1 MEHEMDTSE
10 SLYDQSAE
18 ERQEYTKADLLSR
31 VIAKTIDFIIVV
43 ALYEIIPKVGFF
55 AGIIYLLIADGLFD
69 GRSAGKKLI
78 GLKVIVPDKGNGNPP
93 CEYKESIYRNFPFAL
108 GFILFGIL
116 RAIPFLGWIIAF
128 VIVIGILLFESL
140 VILGSEEGMRL
151 GDELAKTRVV
161 QDKQGGLNVQ

>member
-1 MEHEMDTSE
+1 MEHQMETSE
-10 SLYDQSAE
+10 SLYEQSAE
-18 ERQEYTKADLLSR
+18 EHQEYTKADLLSR

-55 AGIIYLLIADGLFD
+55 AGITYLLIADGLFE

-78 GLKVIVPDKGNGNPP
+78 GLKVIVYDKGNNAA
-93 CEYKESIYRNFPFAL
+93 CEYKESIYRNFPFAV
-108 GFILFGIL
+108 GFILYGVL
-116 RAIPFLGWIIAF
+116 KAIPLLGWIIGF
-128 VIVIGILLFESL
+128 VIVIVILLFESL
-140 VILGSEEGMRL
+140 VILGSDEGMRL

>member
-1 MEHEMDTSE
+1 MDTTE
-10 SLYDQSAE
+10 PLYEQSAE
-18 ERQEYTKADLLSR
+18 VRQDFTKADFLSR
-31 VIAKTIDFIIVV
+31 VIAKTIDFIIIV

-55 AGIIYLLIADGLFD
+55 AGVTYLLIADGLFQ
-69 GRSAGKKLI
+69 GRSAGKRLI
-78 GLKVIVPDKGNGNPP
+78 GLRVIVRDRPEAAEA
-93 CEYKESIYRNFPFAL
+93 CEYKESIYRNFPFAV
-108 GFILFGIL
+108 GFILYGIL
-116 RAIPFLGWIIAF
+116 KAIPLIGWIIAF

>member
-1 MEHEMDTSE
+1 MDTTE
-10 SLYDQSAE
+10 PLYEQAAE
-18 ERQEYTKADLLSR
+18 ERRAFITADLLSR

-55 AGIIYLLIADGLFD
+55 AGFTYLIIADGLFE

-78 GLKVIVPDKGNGNPP
+78 GLKVIVRNKADGTSA
-93 CEYKESIYRNFPFAL
+93 CEYKESIYRNFPFAV
-108 GFILFGIL
+108 GYILYGIL
-116 RAIPFLGWIIAF
+116 KMVPLIGTIIAF

-140 VILGSEEGMRL
+140 VILGSEEGIRL

>member
-1 MEHEMDTSE
+1 MDTTE
-10 SLYDQSAE
+10 SLYEQSSE
-18 ERQEYTKADLLSR
+18 QHQDYSNADLLSR

-55 AGIIYLLIADGLFD
+55 AGITYLLISDGLFD
-69 GRSAGKKLI
+69 GRSVGKKLI
-78 GLKVIVPDKGNGNPP
+78 GLKVVVRDKGIGNAP
-93 CEYKESIYRNFPFAL
+93 CEYKESIYRNFPFAV
-108 GFILFGIL
+108 GFILYGGL
-116 RAIPFLGWIIAF
+116 MAVPLVGWIMAI

-161 QDKQGGLNVQ
+161 QDKQGGVNVQ